1 MGTDNDLIHGETWP
15 SLLSLFVST
24 SLLHNCLL
32 NVQRQAVLKQSFCG
46 RLEVKQCFAYYAVRS
61 QSWDLSNLNNWT
73 NLHCGICCLWALED
87 VFFLQDAFSCTSIGL
102 YSLALSCIYSICKSC
117 WAVCIYNNTV
127 YSYCMRF
134 AWLSPI
140 YLNMAAGHRFICWS
154 VIAPCLS
161 APFFRGIF
169 HTVSGGICNDGGGR
183 LCVACVHTLIALC
196 VVVWIWEVII
206 MTGLCPCFSL

>member
-73 NLHCGICCLWALED
+73 NLHYGICCLWALED
-87 VFFLQDAFSCTSIGL
+87 VFFYRTHFPAQALAFIVLLCHVFIAFVKAVGLFAYIITQCTHTACALHGCLQSTSIWLLAIDLYAGL
-102 YSLALSCIYSICKSC
+102 QLPL
-117 WAVCIYNNTV
+117 VCLHLF
-127 YSYCMRF
+127 SEASF
-134 AWLSPI
+134 
-140 YLNMAAGHRFICWS
+140 
-154 VIAPCLS
+154 
-161 APFFRGIF
+161 
-169 HTVSGGICNDGGGR
+169 
-183 LCVACVHTLIALC
+183 TL
-196 VVVWIWEVII
+196 
-206 MTGLCPCFSL
+206 